1 MAKELGKARLRRA
14 RLTRQGQIT
23 VPKVVR
29 DALGARAGDDVEF
42 VTRGDEMLIELRPRR
57 SVLDFAGIASETAG
71 RIPASAAELD
81 ALVERGLADAAI
93 RRGSGD
99 RP

>member
-1 MAKELGKARLRRA
+1 
-14 RLTRQGQIT
+14 
-23 VPKVVR
+23 
-29 DALGARAGDDVEF
+29 
-42 VTRGDEMLIELRPRR
+42 MLIELRPRR
-57 SVLDFAGIASETAG
+57 SVLDFAGIASEAAG